1 MDAIQTLIPGL
12 NGRMHMLAGSC
23 QQHGPADVLVRTGA
37 EWHCPRCLDAVLVA
51 EARDSWMT
59 ERSAALMAAATIPKK
74 YIGQKFVAST
84 PEQKGVKHTTRL
96 FRDFIL
102 GQPAWG
108 VLILSGTTGTGKTLL
123 ACDLAQSLITNAVR
137 SIRYITANGMIS
149 EIQASYSTDGKTQ
162 EGEILR
168 FVQYDVLIL
177 DEIDA
182 KPDRENANLLLTEV
196 INRRYNENKP
206 VIAISNQPLGD
217 LAKFVGDRVHSRLHE
232 NAFICAFTWADARK
246 GGVQQSAAVHQIN
259 PGRRAG

>member
-1 MDAIQTLIPGL
+1 MEPIQNLIPGL
-12 NGRMHMLAGSC
+12 AGMHMLAGSC
-23 QQHGPADVLVRTGA
+23 DQHGAADVLVRKGA
-37 EWHCPRCLDAVLVA
+37 AWHCPRCLDAVLA
-51 EARDSWMT
+51 TEARDSWMT
-59 ERSAALMAAATIPKK
+59 ERAAALMNAATIPKK
-74 YIGQKFVAST
+74 YVGQKFIAST
-84 PEQKGVKHTTRL
+84 PEQKTVRHTTRL

-102 GQPAWG
+102 GEPAWAS
-108 VLILSGTTGTGKTLL
+108 LILSGTTGTGKTLL
-123 ACDLAQSLITNAVR
+123 ACDLAQSLINNAVR

-149 EIQASYSTDGKTQ
+149 EIQASYSTEGKTQ

-168 FVQYDVLIL
+168 FLQYDVLIL

-206 VIAISNQPLGD
+206 VIAISNQPLAD

-246 GGVQQSAAVHQIN
+246 AGGQPTAQVHHLSDA
-259 PGRRAG
+259 RRP

>member
-1 MDAIQTLIPGL
+1 MDQLQTLIPGL
-12 NGRMHMLAGSC
+12 TGRMQMLPGSC
-23 QQHGPADVLVRTGA
+23 EQHGAADVLVRTGA
-37 EWHCPRCLDAVLVA
+37 AWHCPRCLDAVLVA
-51 EARDSWMT
+51 EARASWAA
-59 ERSAALMAAATIPKK
+59 ERSASLMAAATIPKK
-74 YIGQKFVAST
+74 YVGQNFIAST

-102 GQPAWG
+102 DQSSWG
-108 VLILSGTTGTGKTLL
+108 ALILCGTTGTGKTLL

-137 SIRYITANGMIS
+137 SIRYVTANGMIS

-206 VIAISNQPLGD
+206 VIAISNQPLAD

-246 GGVQQSAAVHQIN
+246 SSGQPAATVHSIVD
-259 PGRRAG
+259 GRRA

>member
-1 MDAIQTLIPGL
+1 MDQIGNLIPAL
-12 NGRMHMLAGSC
+12 SGRVSMVSGTC
-23 QQHGPADVLVRTGA
+23 EQHGDANVLVRNGA
-37 EWHCPRCLDAVLVA
+37 DWHCPRCLDAVLAA
-51 EARDSWMT
+51 EAHDNWKA
-59 ERSAALMAAATIPKK
+59 ERSAALMATATIPKK
-74 YIGQKFVAST
+74 YVDQKFIAST
-84 PEQKGVKHTTRL
+84 PEQKGVRHTTRL

-102 GQPAWG
+102 GEPAWAA
-108 VLILSGTTGTGKTLL
+108 LILSGTTGTGKTLL
-123 ACDLAQSLITNAVR
+123 ACDLAQSLIKNAVR

-168 FVQYDVLIL
+168 FLQYDVLIL

-196 INRRYNENKP
+196 INRRYNDNKP
-206 VIAISNQPLGD
+206 VIAISNQPLAD

-246 GGVQQSAAVHQIN
+246 GGAQPAANVHRIAD
-259 PGRRAG
+259 GRRV

>member
-1 MDAIQTLIPGL
+1 MEPIQNLISGL
-12 NGRMHMLAGSC
+12 AGMHMLAGTC
-23 QQHGPADVLVRTGA
+23 EQHGAADVLVRKGA
-37 EWHCPRCLDAVLVA
+37 AWHCPRCLDTLLAT
-51 EARDSWMT
+51 EARDGWMA
-59 ERSAALMAAATIPKK
+59 ERAAALMNAATIPKK
-74 YIGQKFVAST
+74 YVDQKFIAST
-84 PEQKGVKHTTRL
+84 PDQKTVRHTTRL

-102 GQPAWG
+102 GEPAWAS
-108 VLILSGTTGTGKTLL
+108 LILSGTTGTGKTLL
-123 ACDLAQSLITNAVR
+123 ACDLAQSLIKNAVR

-149 EIQASYSTDGKTQ
+149 EIQASYSDERKSQ

-168 FVQYDVLIL
+168 FLQYDVLIL

-206 VIAISNQPLGD
+206 VIAISNQPLAD

-246 GGVQQSAAVHQIN
+246 AGGSQPSAQVHHLSDA
-259 PGRRAG
+259 RRP

>member
-1 MDAIQTLIPGL
+1 MESIQTLIPGS
-12 NGRMHMLAGSC
+12 GRMHMLAGTC
-23 QQHGPADVLVRTGA
+23 EQHGPADVLVRNGA
-37 EWHCPRCLDAVLVA
+37 AWHCPRCLDALLAA
-51 EARDSWMT
+51 EAHDNWKA

-74 YIGQKFVAST
+74 YIEQKFIAAT
-84 PEQKGVKHTTRL
+84 PEQKGVRHTTRM

-102 GQPAWG
+102 GEPAWG
-108 VLILSGTTGTGKTLL
+108 TLILSGTTGTGKTLL
-123 ACDLAQSLITNAVR
+123 ACDLAQSLIKNAVR

-149 EIQASYSTDGKTQ
+149 EVQASYSTEGKSK

-182 KPDRENANLLLTEV
+182 KPDREDSNLILTEV
-196 INRRYNENKP
+196 VNRRYNEQKP
-206 VIAISNQPLGD
+206 VIAISNQPLAD

-246 GGVQQSAAVHQIN
+246 GAAQPTANVHHIAE
-259 PGRRAG
+259 GRRS